1 MLYIKRKTF
10 FVLALLVFAAD
21 QLSKLLIVQ
30 HFSPGDT
37 WPLITG
43 IFHFTFVRNF
53 GAAFGIL
60 ASQRTFFIVISLIV
74 IILIIAGERLISQ
87 GFPLSRLG
95 LSLLLGGALG
105 NFWDRLFMGYVI
117 DFVDIRFWPVFNIAD
132 AAIVVGVILLFLTFN
147 LVCGDYKKNEA
158 E

>member
-1 MLYIKRKTF
+1 MR
-10 FVLALLVFAAD
+10 
-21 QLSKLLIVQ
+21 
-30 HFSPGDT
+30 
-37 WPLITG
+37 
-43 IFHFTFVRNF
+43 
-53 GAAFGIL
+53 
-60 ASQRTFFIVISLIV
+60 
-74 IILIIAGERLISQ
+74 

-95 LSLLLGGALG
+95 LSLLLGGAMG

-117 DFVDIRFWPVFNIAD
+117 DFVDLRFWPVFNIAD